1 MNMLM
6 YIIDMVMYNLYIVIN
21 YICMFVEG
29 ILSNIDCCRCMSL
42 CMIGSMFGLGMCHY
56 IGSIVSIMMILQHY

>member
-6 YIIDMVMYNLYIVIN
+6 YIISMVMYNLYIVIN

-29 ILSNIDCCRCMSL
+29 ILGSIDCCKCMSL
-42 CMIGSMFGLGMCHY
+42 CMIGNMFSLGMCH
-56 IGSIVSIMMILQHY
+56 SIESILGIMMILQHC